1 MKKNVNAKKKKKKNY
16 NNSLSIKTLMATKLN
31 RAET

>member
-1 MKKNVNAKKKKKKNY
+1 MKKNVNAKKKKNY